1 MPGWGISPM
10 AVMPQ
15 YCPLPQ
21 AVVLEG
27 NYWKRRIEVVMRE
40 YHKWRI
46 YYKKRVSGPVPAA
59 PCPSATMVGQDGGVP
74 GAETWLPGSW
84 PVVVPT
90 VMVEGTWR
98 GPVPGCPWCC
108 GALWQSDL
116 SWFCLACC
124 MAWGWAWQC
133 TCSARAGV
141 GGAGLTASPRLGRDS
156 LAAEAQPGSTCLQA
170 GWPDVT
176 LEVTPGQDNLAVARV
191 APALAARHAGRSM
204 MPASSPA
211 ARSA

>member
-1 MPGWGISPM
+1 MMWPKEPSPICGGPGVGRGWLWGARLGDQLPGCRI

-59 PCPSATMVGQDGGVP
+59 PCPSATMVGQDSSIP

-84 PVVVPT
+84 P
-90 VMVEGTWR
+90 
-98 GPVPGCPWCC
+98 PW
-108 GALWQSDL
+108 
-116 SWFCLACC
+116 
-124 MAWGWAWQC
+124 
-133 TCSARAGV
+133 
-141 GGAGLTASPRLGRDS
+141 
-156 LAAEAQPGSTCLQA
+156 
-170 GWPDVT
+170 
-176 LEVTPGQDNLAVARV
+176 
-191 APALAARHAGRSM
+191 
-204 MPASSPA
+204 
-211 ARSA
+211 